1 MKKNYRTLSGLPKFQ
16 RDNSSPTG
24 FSSIEAGEDVD
35 MPKPFNHYDPST
47 YPSNYTPQQKKK
59 LFSEELNTPEIKRL
73 ARKFIDKKPP
83 KQKKT
88 PLANNF
94 YVDTTLTKDIT
105 AFENK
110 VRQRDEQLKKIRQ
123 EQQRQEPLIRP
134 QQYGIGAIDTP
145 TATTL
150 DALALLKIER
160 ELKK

>member
-1 MKKNYRTLSGLPKFQ
+1 MTLVLIQVITPHSKRRNYS
-16 RDNSSPTG
+16 
-24 FSSIEAGEDVD
+24 A
-35 MPKPFNHYDPST
+35 
-47 YPSNYTPQQKKK
+47 
-59 LFSEELNTPEIKRL
+59 
-73 ARKFIDKKPP
+73 
-83 KQKKT
+83 KKT

-105 AFENK
+105 TFENK

>member
-1 MKKNYRTLSGLPKFQ
+1 M
-16 RDNSSPTG
+16 
-24 FSSIEAGEDVD
+24 
-35 MPKPFNHYDPST
+35 
-47 YPSNYTPQQKKK
+47 
-59 LFSEELNTPEIKRL
+59 

-105 AFENK
+105 TFENK

-123 EQQRQEPLIRP
+123 EQQQQEPLIRP

>member
-110 VRQRDEQLKKIRQ
+110 VRQRD
-123 EQQRQEPLIRP
+123 
-134 QQYGIGAIDTP
+134 
-145 TATTL
+145 
-150 DALALLKIER
+150 
-160 ELKK
+160 

>member
-1 MKKNYRTLSGLPKFQ
+1 MKKNYKTLSGLPKFQ

-35 MPKPFNHYDPST
+35 MPKPFDSFDPST

-73 ARKFIDKKPP
+73 ARKFVDRKPP

-94 YVDTTLTKDIT
+94 YVDKTLTRDI
-105 AFENK
+105 ANFENK
-110 VRQRDEQLKKIRQ
+110 IKQRDAELKKIRQ
-123 EQQRQEPLIRP
+123 ERQRQQPLIRP
-134 QQYGIGAIDTP
+134 QQYGIGAVETP
-145 TATTL
+145 TALTR
-150 DALALLKIER
+150 DAIAQLKLER
-160 ELKK
+160 ELK